1 MSGKSGFALIAAAAV
16 LFAGALVFLWPRFRS
31 AAARTEAPVI
41 AGYTRDI
48 RPILAQHCFS
58 CHGAKKTK
66 AKLNLELFR
75 DEVSV
80 LKARKTW
87 KKIYD
92 QINSREMPPEEKPRI
107 PGPDLETL
115 TAWIEATLER
125 PDPNAPRDP
134 GRVVMRRL
142 NRVEYRNTIRDLV
155 GVDFNPNAE
164 DFPSDDVGYGFD
176 NIGDVLS
183 LPPLLMEKYLAA
195 AEKILDRAIVSEDRI
210 RPKPRRFDAR
220 SMQATGG
227 LSPDGDMLT
236 LFANGEC
243 VQPIEI
249 AQPGKYLVRIRAA
262 GEQAGSEPARM
273 SLRVD
278 ERQIRIYDVPA
289 VRKNPQ
295 IIEEKVELAA
305 GLRKIAAGFINDY
318 YNPDARPNAR
328 DRNLIVDYIEI
339 VGPVDVAPPQPPE
352 SHRRIFVSK
361 PGLSLTKRQAAAEN
375 VARFAR
381 QAFRRPIS
389 PAELEKLLTLFDLA
403 DKQGDSFEAAVKLP
417 LQALLVSPRFLFR
430 IERDGAAERGA
441 HRIDDYEL
449 ASRLSYFLWST
460 MPDAE
465 LFELAEKGTLHAP
478 EVCEAQVRRMLKDP
492 KARSLAENF
501 AIQWLQLRRLEAQ
514 APDPKRFP
522 GWDEALR
529 GAMHDEAALLFDEIV
544 RDDLSVLELLGAR
557 HTFLNERL
565 AKHYGIDGVK
575 GPEMR
580 RVELS
585 DPRRGGI
592 LTMGAVLTVTSNP
605 TRTAAVK
612 RGKWVLETILGTPP
626 PPPLPDAG
634 ELKDETEEDRKLSL
648 RHRLEKHRADP
659 SCAACHKRMD
669 PIGFALENY
678 DPIGAW
684 RDVDGPLPIDTAA
697 SLPDGSSFK
706 GPAELRTL
714 ILSRKDD
721 FVRCLAEKLLTYALG
736 RGVEYYDASTVKG
749 IRKAV
754 AENGYRMSTLIME
767 ITRSYPF
774 QYRRDRPR
782 GGEEVKDD

>member
-1 MSGKSGFALIAAAAV
+1 MSGKSVVAMAAAAALV
-16 LFAGALVFLWPRFRS
+16 FAGALVHLRS
-31 AAARTEAPVI
+31 GSRSVSAPDPKPVAAGFARDVQ
-41 AGYTRDI
+41 
-48 RPILAQHCFS
+48 PILAQHCYA

-66 AKLNLELFR
+66 AKLNLELYT
-75 DEVSV
+75 DEASV

-92 QINSREMPPEEKPRI
+92 QINAHEMPPEEKPKLSGPELERI
-107 PGPDLETL
+107 
-115 TAWIEATLER
+115 TAWIESALDR

-134 GRVVMRRL
+134 GRVVLRRL

-183 LPPLLMEKYLAA
+183 MPPLLMEKYLAA
-195 AEKILDRAIVSEDRI
+195 TEKILDRAIVSEDKL

-220 SMQATGG
+220 AMQATGG

-236 LFANGEC
+236 LFANGEA
-243 VQPIEI
+243 VQPVEI
-249 AQPGKYLVRIRAA
+249 AQGGKYLLRIRAA
-262 GEQAGSEPARM
+262 GDQAGSEPARL
-273 SLRVD
+273 SLKVD
-278 ERQIRIYDVPA
+278 ERPIKIYDVPA
-289 VRKNPQ
+289 VRKTPQ

-305 GLRKIAAGFINDY
+305 GTRRIVAGFINDY
-318 YNPDARPNAR
+318 YNPDAKPSAR
-328 DRNLIVDYIEI
+328 DRNLILDYFELL
-339 VGPVDVAPPQPPE
+339 GPVDVAPPEPPE

-375 VARFAR
+375 IARFAG
-381 QAFRRPIS
+381 QAYRRPVA
-389 PAELEKLLTLFDLA
+389 PAELEKLLGLFDLA
-403 DKQGDSFEAAVKLP
+403 DRQGDPFEAALKLP
-417 LQALLVSPRFLFR
+417 LQAVLVSPRFLFR
-430 IERDGAAERGA
+430 IEHDGPAGKGA
-441 HRIDDYEL
+441 HRLDDYEL

-465 LFELAEKGTLHAP
+465 LFALAEKGTLHEP
-478 EVCEAQVRRMLKDP
+478 EVYDAQVRRLLKDP
-492 KARSLAENF
+492 KAKSLAENF
-501 AIQWLQLRRLEAQ
+501 AIQWLQLRRLEAH

-522 GWDEALR
+522 TWDEPLR
-529 GAMHDEAALLFDEIV
+529 AAMHDEAALLFDEIV
-544 RDDLSVLELLGAR
+544 RQDLSVLELLGAR

-565 AKHYGIDGVK
+565 AKHYGLDGVK
-575 GPEMR
+575 GPQMR

-612 RGKWVLETILGTPP
+612 RGKWVMETILGTPP

-634 ELKDETEEDRKLSL
+634 ELKDETDNDRKLSL
-648 RHRLEKHRADP
+648 RQRLEKHRADP

-669 PIGFALENY
+669 PIGFAFENF

-684 RDVDGPLPIDTAA
+684 RDADGGHPIDTAA
-697 SLPDGSSFK
+697 SLPDGSSFT
-706 GPAELRTL
+706 GPAELRAL

-721 FVRCLAEKLLTYALG
+721 FVRCLTEKLLTYALG
-736 RGVEYYDASTVKG
+736 RGVEYYDASTVKA
-749 IRKAV
+749 IRRSV
-754 AENGYRMSTLIME
+754 ADGGYKMSTLILE
-767 ITRSYPF
+767 IARSYPF
-774 QYRRDRPR
+774 QFRRDRP
-782 GGEEVKDD
+782 GSGEEVKDD